1 MKKIFFLLVMVASL
15 ALSACASPTGVD
27 TTQPSSPDQ
36 VATIVAATMQA
47 LPTNTPKP
55 TVATSCPQ
63 PTEGM
68 QLLAGEPAGYCL
80 LYPQGYIEL
89 GTDLT
94 QVCLVPEGPTMGC
107 HNALLFI
114 NVEGANGRT
123 RDEVANALIA
133 KNGPHVERSS
143 LTIGDEAAVM
153 LEPVY
158 GQATSRIVF
167 IVHADRLYTLDFIG
181 PWGENDNPELEQSE
195 RFYTQIIGSF
205 VFVPAPPWVPSPTP
219 ITQQLFVPG
228 DVQGTKFIAE
238 ASGAYRFMI
247 TSGAIRNCPPE
258 GGYPDCGKWRAFLFV
273 YVNRDAEWSS
283 PSNSD
288 SYSYGLVNKD
298 FSIGNSVYR
307 DTAAEAEAGSMGGS
321 VTISLQAGDFVWL
334 LPPDAPDSYG
344 DNLGGMTVS
353 IAIIAPLP

>member
-1 MKKIFFLLVMVASL
+1 MKQALFSIMMVTLLL
-15 ALSACASPTGVD
+15 LSACASPTVASP
-27 TTQPSSPDQ
+27 TQLSSSDQ
-36 VATIVAATMQA
+36 IGTIVAATMRA
-47 LPTNTPKP
+47 NPTNTPEP
-55 TVATSCPQ
+55 TCPE
-63 PTEGM
+63 PVEGTKLLTREGM
-68 QLLAGEPAGYCL
+68 GYCL
-80 LYPQGYIEL
+80 LYPEGYIEI
-89 GTDLT
+89 GTFPTD
-94 QVCLVPEGPTMGC
+94 VCLVPEGPTMGC
-107 HNALLFI
+107 HNMVMYI
-114 NVEGANGRT
+114 SVEGAQGRT
-123 RDEVANALIA
+123 ADQAADSLIA
-133 KNGPHVERSS
+133 QGGYPPSEQRFS
-143 LTIGDEAAVM
+143 LTIAGENAVM
-153 LEPVY
+153 LEPVHR
-158 GQATSRIVF
+158 QATERVVF
-167 IVHADRLYTLDFIG
+167 IVHGDRLYTLGFIG
-181 PWGENDNPELEQSE
+181 PWGEDDNPELEQSE

-205 VFVPAPPWVPSPTP
+205 AFVSAPPWVPSPTP

-228 DVQGTKFIAE
+228 DVKGTKFIAE

-258 GGYPDCGKWRAFLFV
+258 VGYPDCGKWRAFLFV

-298 FSIGNSVYR
+298 FSIGNSIYR

-321 VTISLQAGDFVWL
+321 VTLSLQAGDFVWL